1 MIFLHF
7 FIKVTTVFNE
17 ATSSQNLNPK
27 VLQQLESKRQQV
39 QMTVTETNLEWQ
51 TLQLRVH
58 TFTACA
64 VVNLEQLPEKINPVI
79 KPLMEAVKKEEN
91 TLVQNYSALCIAKL
105 LQQCIARSPCPNS
118 KIIKN
123 LCTSL
128 CVDHHLTPLASC
140 PAQPQ
145 SSHENSKG
153 MLTNC

>member
-1 MIFLHF
+1 
-7 FIKVTTVFNE
+7 
-17 ATSSQNLNPK
+17 
-27 VLQQLESKRQQV
+27 
-39 QMTVTETNLEWQ
+39 MTVTETNLEWQ

-128 CVDHHLTPLASC
+128 CVDPHLTPLASC
-140 PAQPQ
+140 PAQQQ